1 MDSNAPRAHRQQ
13 ALAAY
18 VEPLAVGRR
27 VAVLGDAS
35 LRLGARIAE
44 LGAQS
49 VQLWDPDAERARREA
64 ELAPRGVVVRP
75 LPRRGQ
81 RVDGADEQPGAF
93 DLVVIPDLELFDD
106 PADLLARVRALVGDQ
121 GAVLVCAPNRDGDA
135 DSGAFDY
142 YELFDLVASQFN
154 DVTMIAQVPFHGV
167 ALAELTEEEEGESP
181 AVTVDTQLAGG
192 NRTPEAF
199 VALGSQRGVR
209 LDPYA
214 IVELPQRLSADE
226 EAEEAETMRMAI
238 AQAGLQEEVEDLR
251 ARLADMERAAR
262 AAQRLEEALR
272 ERSARVGELEGAL
285 AGRSRDVAQLSQE
298 VQRMRA
304 AADAERAMAAQLE
317 DLVARAERAERAK
330 AAQLED
336 LVARAERAEG
346 ALAASEPHQ
355 ARTAELHA
363 AELARYEEVLRDRA
377 QALRVLEA
385 ELVRR
390 ERMVREL
397 VDEIGETR
405 PIAGIVPNPDPIADL
420 EGSPE
425 YAALVETTAQLRQK
439 LDALALDLARREG
452 EAQASAWTITELE
465 RRLEKEDRAAA
476 PAGSRAPEASTDSE
490 VKGHLAAAL
499 DELDVLRRALAQEHE
514 ARLRAESAHASL
526 NKPAQD

>member
-121 GAVLVCAPNRDGDA
+121 GGALVCAPTRDGGR
-135 DSGAFDY
+135 DSGALDC

-238 AQAGLQEEVEDLR
+238 AQAGVRAAGLR
-251 ARLADMERAAR
+251 GGGAR

-336 LVARAERAEG
+336 LGARGEPAGG

-377 QALRVLEA
+377 QALRVL
-385 ELVRR
+385 
-390 ERMVREL
+390 
-397 VDEIGETR
+397 
-405 PIAGIVPNPDPIADL
+405 
-420 EGSPE
+420 
-425 YAALVETTAQLRQK
+425 
-439 LDALALDLARREG
+439 
-452 EAQASAWTITELE
+452 
-465 RRLEKEDRAAA
+465 
-476 PAGSRAPEASTDSE
+476 
-490 VKGHLAAAL
+490 
-499 DELDVLRRALAQEHE
+499 
-514 ARLRAESAHASL
+514 
-526 NKPAQD
+526 